1 MKAQISELWE
11 TGIQIITVAGGT
23 FDENGDGYS
32 DDEIT
37 SFTDLKKC
45 ENVLVEKQEKGV
57 PFRDILIDDEILTV
71 SFRSVSHPTGC
82 GRLRI
87 CEIF

>member
-1 MKAQISELWE
+1 MKAKISTLWN
-11 TGIQIITVAGGT
+11 TGIQIITTEGN
-23 FDENGDGYS
+23 FDENGDGFS
-32 DDEIT
+32 DGEIS
-37 SFTDLKKC
+37 SFADLKKC

-57 PFRDILIDDEILTV
+57 PFSKILIDNEILSV
-71 SFRSVSHPTGC
+71 SFKNVSHPTGC